1 MKIIEGDILKQ
12 KKRVVWLIIFMLII
26 TNLQGKNCYAALF
39 EEEDLEE
46 DEIIISEDDS
56 NFDNSSDSLVFTDLK
71 VNARCAIALDGESK
85 QILFEQNAYE
95 IVPMASTTKILTAL
109 VAINYGNL
117 DREVTVSKNAASIR
131 GSKVGYSAGE
141 VVTMKELIFGL
152 MFKSGNDAAIAIAED
167 IGGSVEGFAEIMNDF
182 AKGLGLMCSKFET
195 PHGLD
200 KPKHYSSAYDLA
212 ILTSTAM
219 KNDLFRE
226 ICGSKTIEKSKYN
239 FSRDYQNINKILWKI
254 PNANGVKTGYTGQ
267 AGKCLVSSV
276 NHEGRDIIIVVLN
289 CTDRWNQTEK
299 IYNYVVDNY
308 VFKEIGK
315 KNLVESFGYIN
326 LGTIIQD
333 KEFKYGFKEQN
344 KIEVEVFNPIK
355 DVNIG
360 DILGEISITS
370 DEREMLKSEVRCNK
384 SLSKNNLLKILE
396 EDEYTK
402 MYFG

>member
-39 EEEDLEE
+39 EEDLEE